1 MSISGE
7 ILNVVEVS
15 GGYEWI
21 KSVHTVISM
30 AFLIVAVWLLVRSVK
45 GIRKNNSYTRLDKFL
60 SYAFII
66 NLYLQLVFGLILF
79 SNQGAVDPDYSNAE
93 HALKLASN
101 RFWPIE
107 HIVLML
113 FALFIANLGLIFSNQ
128 SLTSKEKHR
137 KILIYYTSAIIM
149 IAISLSA
156 I

>member
-1 MSISGE
+1 MSTSSE

-15 GGYEWI
+15 GSYEWI

-66 NLYLQLVFGLILF
+66 NLYLQLIFGLILF

-93 HALKLASN
+93 NALKMASN

-128 SLTSKEKHR
+128 SLASKEKHR